1 MTVSDQC
8 SEENETGP
16 GVESGWDGGGFIIQD
31 SRKELSKPTCW
42 EGASHVTAGVRNEP
56 GLSEAKKNAWRG
68 FIESVFSRRAT
79 QTCVVSAEGLRV

>member
-1 MTVSDQC
+1 M
-8 SEENETGP
+8 
-16 GVESGWDGGGFIIQD
+16 
-31 SRKELSKPTCW
+31 
-42 EGASHVTAGVRNEP
+42 TAGVRNEP